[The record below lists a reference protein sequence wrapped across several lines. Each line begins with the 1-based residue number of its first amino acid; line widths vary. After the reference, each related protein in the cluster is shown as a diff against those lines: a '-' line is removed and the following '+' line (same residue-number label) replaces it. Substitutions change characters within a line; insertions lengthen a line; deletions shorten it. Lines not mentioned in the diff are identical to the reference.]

1 MEFESNCCLMK
12 NTSDSVAWS
21 SKLPHGLDVEISH
34 HPRTLRCVVNLIIAM
49 ERINGGKA
57 VTLGTE
63 FRDEDLFNFLLESA
77 MEEHTVIEL
86 ESMPTERGDASR
98 SASGFSST
106 GEYECSVTDS
116 ENKCWVL
123 NSGSMELHAI
133 MLQGGSS
140 YHKVHLNLSTYVTLV
155 PSDTEA
161 RPVALGIKGSNLY
174 LSCQTSD
181 GTPTLRLEEVVDKE
195 QLKSINRQ
203 SDMVRFLFYRR
214 DTGVDG
220 STLESAQFR
229 NWFISTALQQDNT
242 KPVEMCQR
250 ATPNRFTTFT
260 IQRHN

>member
-34 HPRTLRCVVNLIIAM
+34 HPSTLRCVVNLIIAM
-49 ERINGGKA
+49 ERIN
-57 VTLGTE
+57 
-63 FRDEDLFNFLLESA
+63 
-77 MEEHTVIEL
+77 EHTVIEL
-86 ESMPTERGDASR
+86 ESTPTERGDASR
-98 SASGFSST
+98 SVSGFSST
-106 GEYECSVTDS
+106 GDYECSVTDS

-123 NSGSMELHAI
+123 NM
-133 MLQGGSS
+133 
-140 YHKVHLNLSTYVTLV
+140 HLNLSTYVTLV

-214 DTGVDG
+214 ETGVDA

-260 IQRHN
+260 IQRHI